1 MWPTGTAHRV
11 ASFSTDP
18 QHEESLHCLALRL
31 SSGLNADD
39 HRGTDRCVFS
49 FDLGRDAEEHF
60 YWTDVSTAERIWS
73 FGTY

>member
-1 MWPTGTAHRV
+1 M
-11 ASFSTDP
+11 
-18 QHEESLHCLALRL
+18 
-31 SSGLNADD
+31 
-39 HRGTDRCVFS
+39 FS